1 MDKSSIGEVGVR
13 AARNQS
19 LFREINERLLE
30 LGASGD
36 EELKRWNCECAAVG
50 CVEQIEL
57 TLAEYE
63 HLRASPVRFAVM
75 PGEQHVLPEVE
86 MLVERNRR
94 YWVVEKIGEA
104 GVEAAALAAT

>member
-1 MDKSSIGEVGVR
+1 
-13 AARNQS
+13 

-36 EELKRWNCECAAVG
+36 EELKRWNCECATVG
-50 CVEQIEL
+50 CIDQIEM

-63 HLRASPVRFAVM
+63 KLRRSPVRFAVI
-75 PGEQHVLPEVE
+75 PAEEHVFPEVE
-86 MLVERNRR
+86 RLVERHRR

-104 GVEAAALAAT
+104 GVEAAALAGM